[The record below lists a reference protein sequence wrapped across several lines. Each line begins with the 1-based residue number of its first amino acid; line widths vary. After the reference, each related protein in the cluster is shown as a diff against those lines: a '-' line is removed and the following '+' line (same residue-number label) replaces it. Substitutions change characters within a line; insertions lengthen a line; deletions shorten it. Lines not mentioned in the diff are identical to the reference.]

1 MKVILV
7 LGILTFLFLWLTS
20 FALKRSLKPNELER
34 VVIQQKYSP
43 FDSKRAFKD
52 LDTIVGF
59 GPRTAGSPESAE
71 LREFIKHELA
81 MNGIRCFEQAFDADT
96 PLGKKSMVNLVAVIE
111 GTRSEIILIGNHYD
125 TKLFTDFP
133 FVGANDGGSS
143 TAWML
148 EMARA
153 LGPRR
158 DGRTLWLA
166 WFDGEEA
173 FGKWSDTDGL
183 YGSKACAK
191 HLLENKEIAKLQA
204 MINVDMIGD
213 TYLGIQKDKN
223 AAQWIQEIVWDTAR
237 RLGYQ
242 RHFGR
247 LAGNIQDDDFPFR
260 QAGIPSL
267 LLIDFSYGGSMIEH
281 QKNWHTANDTMDK
294 VSAASLQAVADV
306 FYHALPAIDGY
317 LDQHPRNQDYYEHTG

>member
-20 FALKRSLKPNELER
+20 FVLNRTLKPNELER
-34 VVIQQKYSP
+34 VVVQQKYSP
-43 FDSKRAFKD
+43 FDAQRAFKD
-52 LDTIVGF
+52 LEAIVGL
-59 GPRTAGSPESAE
+59 GPRPAGSAESGK
-71 LREFIKHELA
+71 LREFLKHELA
-81 MNGIRCFEQAFDADT
+81 MKGIRCFEQAFEADT
-96 PLGKKSMVNLVAVIE
+96 PLGKRSMVNLVAVIE
-111 GTRSEIILIGNHYD
+111 GTRPEIILLGNHYD
-125 TKLFTDFP
+125 TKLFTDFA
-133 FVGANDGGSS
+133 FVGANDGGST

-158 DGRTLWLA
+158 EGRTLWLA

-183 YGSKACAK
+183 YGSRVFVK
-191 HLLENKEIAKLQA
+191 HLQDTGELPRLRA

-213 TYLGIQKDKN
+213 AYLGILKDAN
-223 AAQWIQEIVWDTAR
+223 AAQWLQDIVWDTAR

-242 RHFGR
+242 RHFGS
-247 LAGNIQDDDFPFR
+247 LARDIQDDDFPFR

-267 LLIDFSYGGSMIEH
+267 LLIDFSYGGSVLEH
-281 QKNWHTANDTMDK
+281 KQNWHTALDTLDK

-306 FYHALPAIDGY
+306 FYHALPAVEGY
-317 LDQHPRNQDYYEHTG
+317 LDQHPRNQG

>member
-7 LGILTFLFLWLTS
+7 LGILTFLFLLLTS
-20 FALKRSLKPNELER
+20 YALKRTLKPNELER
-34 VVIQQKYSP
+34 VVIRQKYSP
-43 FDSKRAFKD
+43 FDSQRAFKD
-52 LDTIVGF
+52 LSTIVAF
-59 GPRTAGSPESAE
+59 GPRPAGAPESAK
-71 LREFIKHELA
+71 LREFLKHELT
-81 MNGIRCFEQAFDADT
+81 MKGIRCFEHAFEADT
-96 PLGKKSMVNLVAVIE
+96 PAGKKSMVNLVAVIE
-111 GTRSEIILIGNHYD
+111 GTRSETILIGNHYD
-125 TKLFTDFP
+125 TKLFKDFP
-133 FVGANDGGSS
+133 FIGANDGGSTS
-143 TAWML
+143 AWML
-148 EMARA
+148 EMARS

-173 FGKWSDTDGL
+173 VAKWSDTDGL
-183 YGSKACAK
+183 YGSKALVK
-191 HLLENKEIAKLQA
+191 HLQENREIANLRA

-223 AAQWIQEIVWDTAR
+223 AAQWLQDIFWDTAR

-242 RHFGR
+242 QHFGR

-267 LLIDFSYGGSMIEH
+267 LLIDFSYGGSILEH
-281 QKNWHTANDTMDK
+281 QQNWHTANDTLEN

-317 LDQHPRNQDYYEHTG
+317 LDQHPRNQD